1 MYTQEH
7 LAKERQRER
16 LREAEQE
23 RSARQVTELRKLEKR
38 QERAERQLL
47 SAWQR
52 VERLRSTLGTVG

>member
-1 MYTQEH
+1 MYTQEY
-7 LAKERQRER
+7 LSKERQQEH
-16 LREAEQE
+16 LRQAAQE
-23 RSARQVTELRKLEKR
+23 RAARQVTELRRLEKR

>member
-1 MYTQEH
+1 MYTQEY
-7 LAKERQRER
+7 LSKERQQEH
-16 LREAEQE
+16 LRQAEQE
-23 RSARQVTELRKLEKR
+23 RAARQVTELRRLEKR

>member
-7 LAKERQRER
+7 LAKERQHER
-16 LREAEQE
+16 LRQAEQE
-23 RSARQVTELRKLEKR
+23 RSARQVTELRKLERR